1 MNIFVTLSVSSRIQ
15 TISELKI
22 SQSLKYIVF
31 AIYLKFCFKLM
42 KLTDS
47 DDLKKNTSSLPMCF
61 VFFSHPRVSRAFV
74 VTTFITSSSR

>member
-15 TISELKI
+15 TISELK
-22 SQSLKYIVF
+22 LKYIVL